1 MNKEEKVKVVE
12 ELKGQ
17 LNDYKSIYLTDIAGL
32 DAMQTSKLRRECFNS
47 NVKLSVVKNTFLE
60 RAMSESETDFGE
72 LKDLLK
78 GNTTI
83 MLSESG
89 NSPAKVIKKFR
100 KDGEKP
106 ILKGA
111 FVDEAIYIGD
121 DQIEAL
127 FNLKSKEEV
136 IGEIITLLQSP
147 AKNVISALKSSSG
160 KIAGLVKTLSEN
172 PIEGEKAEEPAAEEA
187 KAEEP
192 AAEEAKAEEPAA
204 EEAKAEEPVAEEA
217 KAEEPAAEEA
227 KAEEPAAEE
236 AKAEEPAAEENK
248 SEEQTSEDE
257 SNDESK

>member
-60 RAMSESETDFGE
+60 RAMSESEMDFGE

-172 PIEGEKAEEPAAEEA
+172 PMDGDKAEEPVEEEVKAEEPVEEEVKAEQSEEEA

-192 AAEEAKAEEPAA
+192 AE
-204 EEAKAEEPVAEEA
+204 
-217 KAEEPAAEEA
+217 
-227 KAEEPAAEE
+227 
-236 AKAEEPAAEENK
+236 EENK
-248 SEEQTSEDE
+248 PEEQTSEDE

>member
-1 MNKEEKVKVVE
+1 MNKQEKVKAVE

-17 LNDYKSIYLTDIAGL
+17 LDDFKSIYLTDIAGL
-32 DAMQTSKLRRECFNS
+32 NAVQTSKLRRECFNS

-60 RAMSESETDFGE
+60 RAMNESENDFGE
-72 LKDLLK
+72 LKDLLN
-78 GNTTI
+78 GNTTV
-83 MLSESG
+83 MLSSIG

-100 KDGEKP
+100 KDGDKP

-121 DQIEAL
+121 EHIEAL

-160 KIAGLVKTLSEN
+160 KIAGLVKTLSEK
-172 PIEGEKAEEPAAEEA
+172 PAEEVKAEEPAAEEV

-192 AAEEAKAEEPAA
+192 AAEEVKAEE
-204 EEAKAEEPVAEEA
+204 
-217 KAEEPAAEEA
+217 
-227 KAEEPAAEE
+227 
-236 AKAEEPAAEENK
+236 NDK

-257 SNDESK
+257 SKDESK

>member
-17 LNDYKSIYLTDIAGL
+17 LSDYKSIYLTDIAGL
-32 DAMQTSKLRRECFNS
+32 DALQTSKLRRECFNS
-47 NVKLSVVKNTFLE
+47 DIKLSVVKNTFLQ
-60 RAMSESETDFGE
+60 RAMSESENDFGE

-83 MLSESG
+83 MLSKTG

-100 KDGEKP
+100 KDGDKP

-121 DQIEAL
+121 EHIEAL

-136 IGEIITLLQSP
+136 LGEIISILQSP

-160 KIAGLVKTLSEN
+160 KIAGLVKTLTEN
-172 PIEGEKAEEPAAEEA
+172 PVRRASCRGSKGRRASCRGSKGRRASCRGSKGRRASCRGS
-187 KAEEP
+187 
-192 AAEEAKAEEPAA
+192 
-204 EEAKAEEPVAEEA
+204 
-217 KAEEPAAEEA
+217 
-227 KAEEPAAEE
+227 
-236 AKAEEPAAEENK
+236 K
-248 SEEQTSEDE
+248 SRRASCRG
-257 SNDESK
+257 SKGRR

>member
-12 ELKGQ
+12 ELKDQ

-136 IGEIITLLQSP
+136 LGEIITLLQSP

-172 PIEGEKAEEPAAEEA
+172 PIEGEKTDKPAAEEAKTDEPAAEEA
-187 KAEEP
+187 KTEES
-192 AAEEAKAEEPAA
+192 
-204 EEAKAEEPVAEEA
+204 
-217 KAEEPAAEEA
+217 
-227 KAEEPAAEE
+227 
-236 AKAEEPAAEENK
+236 AAEENK

>member
-17 LNDYKSIYLTDIAGL
+17 LNGYKSIYLTDIAGL

-127 FNLKSKEEV
+127 FKLKSKEEV

-172 PIEGEKAEEPAAEEA
+172 PTDGVKVEEPAEEDI
-187 KAEEP
+187 KVEEP
-192 AAEEAKAEEPAA
+192 AEEEVKAEKPAEED
-204 EEAKAEEPVAEEA
+204 
-217 KAEEPAAEEA
+217 
-227 KAEEPAAEE
+227 
-236 AKAEEPAAEENK
+236 NK

>member
-60 RAMSESETDFGE
+60 RAMSEYETDFGE

-83 MLSESG
+83 MLYESG
-89 NSPAKVIKKFR
+89 NSQAKVIKKFR

-106 ILKGA
+106 IIKGA
-111 FVDEAIYIGD
+111 FVDEAVYIGD

-127 FNLKSKEEV
+127 FNIK
-136 IGEIITLLQSP
+136 
-147 AKNVISALKSSSG
+147 
-160 KIAGLVKTLSEN
+160 
-172 PIEGEKAEEPAAEEA
+172 
-187 KAEEP
+187 
-192 AAEEAKAEEPAA
+192 
-204 EEAKAEEPVAEEA
+204 
-217 KAEEPAAEEA
+217 
-227 KAEEPAAEE
+227 
-236 AKAEEPAAEENK
+236 
-248 SEEQTSEDE
+248 
-257 SNDESK
+257 

>member
-12 ELKGQ
+12 ELKVQ

-32 DAMQTSKLRRECFNS
+32 DAMQTSNLRRECFNS
-47 NVKLSVVKNTFLE
+47 KVKLSVVKNTFLE

-136 IGEIITLLQSP
+136 IGEIITLLNSP

-172 PIEGEKAEEPAAEEA
+172 PMDGDKEEEPVEEEVKAEQSEEEA

-192 AAEEAKAEEPAA
+192 AE
-204 EEAKAEEPVAEEA
+204 
-217 KAEEPAAEEA
+217 
-227 KAEEPAAEE
+227 
-236 AKAEEPAAEENK
+236 EENK
-248 SEEQTSEDE
+248 PEEQTSEDE
-257 SNDESK
+257 SNDDSK

>member
-12 ELKGQ
+12 ELKDQ

-172 PIEGEKAEEPAAEEA
+172 PIEGEKADEPVAEEA
-187 KAEEP
+187 KVDEP
-192 AAEEAKAEEPAA
+192 VAEEAKVD
-204 EEAKAEEPVAEEA
+204 EPVAEEA
-217 KAEEPAAEEA
+217 KADETE
-227 KAEEPAAEE
+227 
-236 AKAEEPAAEENK
+236 AEENK

>member
-32 DAMQTSKLRRECFNS
+32 DSVQTSKLRRECFNS
-47 NVKLSVVKNTFLE
+47 NIKLSVVKNTFLE
-60 RAMSESETDFGE
+60 RAMSESEGDFGE

-83 MLSESG
+83 MLSDVG

-100 KDGEKP
+100 KDGDKP

-121 DQIEAL
+121 EHIDAL
-127 FNLKSKEEV
+127 FKLKSKEEV
-136 IGEIITLLQSP
+136 IGEIISILQSP

-160 KIAGLVKTLSEN
+160 KIAGLVKTLSEK
-172 PIEGEKAEEPAAEEA
+172 PAEQ
-187 KAEEP
+187 
-192 AAEEAKAEEPAA
+192 
-204 EEAKAEEPVAEEA
+204 PVAEEA
-217 KAEEPAAEEA
+217 KAEEPAVEEV
-227 KAEEPAAEE
+227 KSEEPAAEE
-236 AKAEEPAAEENK
+236 AKSEEPAAEEAK
-248 SEEQTSEDE
+248 SEEPAAEEAKSEDE
-257 SNDESK
+257 KIKQRNKPLRMSQR

>member
-1 MNKEEKVKVVE
+1 MNKEEKVIAVE

-17 LNDYKSIYLTDIAGL
+17 LADYKSIYLTDIAGL
-32 DAMQTSKLRRECFNS
+32 NAVQTSKLRRECFNS

-60 RAMSESETDFGE
+60 RAMSESENDFGE
-72 LKDLLK
+72 LKELLK

-83 MLSESG
+83 MLSTIG

-100 KDGEKP
+100 KDGDKP

-121 DQIEAL
+121 EHIDAL

-160 KIAGLVKTLSEN
+160 KIAGLVKTLSEK
-172 PIEGEKAEEPAAEEA
+172 PAEEVKAEEPVADEVKAEEPAAEEV
-187 KAEEP
+187 KAEETN
-192 AAEEAKAEEPAA
+192 KA
-204 EEAKAEEPVAEEA
+204 
-217 KAEEPAAEEA
+217 
-227 KAEEPAAEE
+227 
-236 AKAEEPAAEENK
+236 
-248 SEEQTSEDE
+248 EEQTSEDE
-257 SNDESK
+257 SKDESE

>member
-32 DAMQTSKLRRECFNS
+32 DAMQTSNLRRECFNS

-172 PIEGEKAEEPAAEEA
+172 PIEDEKTDKPAAEEA
-187 KAEEP
+187 KTDEP
-192 AAEEAKAEEPAA
+192 LVEEAKT
-204 EEAKAEEPVAEEA
+204 
-217 KAEEPAAEEA
+217 
-227 KAEEPAAEE
+227 
-236 AKAEEPAAEENK
+236 EEPAAEENK

-257 SNDESK
+257 SSDESK

>member
-89 NSPAKVIKKFR
+89 NSPAKVNKKFR

-172 PIEGEKAEEPAAEEA
+172 PIEGEKVEEPAAEEAQAEEPAAEEA
-187 KAEEP
+187 Q
-192 AAEEAKAEEPAA
+192 
-204 EEAKAEEPVAEEA
+204 
-217 KAEEPAAEEA
+217 
-227 KAEEPAAEE
+227 
-236 AKAEEPAAEENK
+236 AEEPAAEENK

>member
-1 MNKEEKVKVVE
+1 MNKEEKVIAVE

-17 LNDYKSIYLTDIAGL
+17 LADYKSIYLTDIAGL
-32 DAMQTSKLRRECFNS
+32 NAVQTSKLRRECFNS

-60 RAMSESETDFGE
+60 RAMSESENDFGE
-72 LKDLLK
+72 LKELLK

-83 MLSESG
+83 MLSTIG

-100 KDGEKP
+100 KDGDKP

-121 DQIEAL
+121 EHIDAL

-160 KIAGLVKTLSEN
+160 KIAGLVKTLSEK
-172 PIEGEKAEEPAAEEA
+172 PAEEVKAEEPAAEEVKA
-187 KAEEP
+187 EEPVAEEVKAEEP
-192 AAEEAKAEEPAA
+192 AAEEVKAEEPVAEEVKAEEPAA
-204 EEAKAEEPVAEEA
+204 EEVKAEETN
-217 KAEEPAAEEA
+217 KA
-227 KAEEPAAEE
+227 
-236 AKAEEPAAEENK
+236 
-248 SEEQTSEDE
+248 EEQTSEDE
-257 SNDESK
+257 SKDESE

>member
-12 ELKGQ
+12 DLKGK

-32 DAMQTSKLRRECFNS
+32 DAMQTSNLRRECFNS

-60 RAMSESETDFGE
+60 RAMSESENDFGD

-127 FNLKSKEEV
+127 FNLKSKDEV
-136 IGEIITLLQSP
+136 IGEIIALLQSP

-172 PIEGEKAEEPAAEEA
+172 PMEGDKVAEEPAAEEVKAEEPAAEEV
-187 KAEEP
+187 KADEP
-192 AAEEAKAEEPAA
+192 AAD
-204 EEAKAEEPVAEEA
+204 
-217 KAEEPAAEEA
+217 
-227 KAEEPAAEE
+227 
-236 AKAEEPAAEENK
+236 ENK

-257 SNDESK
+257 SKDESK

>member
-32 DAMQTSKLRRECFNS
+32 DSVQTSKLRRECFNS
-47 NVKLSVVKNTFLE
+47 NIKLSVVKNTFLE
-60 RAMSESETDFGE
+60 RAMSESEDDFGE

-83 MLSESG
+83 MLSDVG

-100 KDGEKP
+100 KDGDKP

-121 DQIEAL
+121 EHIDAL
-127 FNLKSKEEV
+127 FKLKSKEEV
-136 IGEIITLLQSP
+136 IGEIISILQSP

-160 KIAGLVKTLSEN
+160 KIAGLVKTLSEK
-172 PIEGEKAEEPAAEEA
+172 PSEEA
-187 KAEEP
+187 KVEDEKV
-192 AAEEAKAEEPAA
+192 EEAKVEDEKV
-204 EEAKAEEPVAEEA
+204 EEAKVEDEKVEEA
-217 KAEEPAAEEA
+217 KVEDEKNNA
-227 KAEEPAAEE
+227 
-236 AKAEEPAAEENK
+236 
-248 SEEQTSEDE
+248 EEQTSEDE
-257 SNDESK
+257 SKDESE

>member
-1 MNKEEKVKVVE
+1 MNKEEKVIAVE

-17 LNDYKSIYLTDIAGL
+17 LADYKSIYLTDIAGL
-32 DAMQTSKLRRECFNS
+32 NAVQTSKLRRECFNS

-60 RAMSESETDFGE
+60 RAMSESENDFGE
-72 LKDLLK
+72 LKELLK

-83 MLSESG
+83 MLSTIG

-100 KDGEKP
+100 KDGDKP

-121 DQIEAL
+121 EHIDAL

-160 KIAGLVKTLSEN
+160 KIAGLVKTLSEK
-172 PIEGEKAEEPAAEEA
+172 PAEEVKAEEPAAEEVKA
-187 KAEEP
+187 EEPVAEEVKAEEPVAEEVKAEESAAEEVKAEEPVAEEVKAEEP
-192 AAEEAKAEEPAA
+192 AAEEVKAEETN
-204 EEAKAEEPVAEEA
+204 KA
-217 KAEEPAAEEA
+217 
-227 KAEEPAAEE
+227 
-236 AKAEEPAAEENK
+236 
-248 SEEQTSEDE
+248 EEQTSEDE
-257 SNDESK
+257 SKDESE

>member
-1 MNKEEKVKVVE
+1 MNKEEKVIAVE

-17 LNDYKSIYLTDIAGL
+17 LANYKSIYLTDIAGL
-32 DAMQTSKLRRECFNS
+32 DAVQTSKLRRECFNS

-60 RAMSESETDFGE
+60 RAMSESESDFGE

-83 MLSESG
+83 MLSEIG

-100 KDGEKP
+100 KDGDKP

-121 DQIEAL
+121 ENIEAL

-160 KIAGLVKTLSEN
+160 KIAGLVKTLSEKTV
-172 PIEGEKAEEPAAEEA
+172 IEEAKTEEEVVEEVKAEEEVVEEV
-187 KAEEP
+187 KAEETD
-192 AAEEAKAEEPAA
+192 KA
-204 EEAKAEEPVAEEA
+204 
-217 KAEEPAAEEA
+217 
-227 KAEEPAAEE
+227 
-236 AKAEEPAAEENK
+236 
-248 SEEQTSEDE
+248 EEQTSEDE
-257 SNDESK
+257 SNDESE

>member
-32 DAMQTSKLRRECFNS
+32 NSIQTSKLRRECFNS

-60 RAMSESETDFGE
+60 RAMSESDNDFGE

-83 MLSESG
+83 MLSEIG

-100 KDGEKP
+100 KDGDKP

-136 IGEIITLLQSP
+136 IGEIIGILQSP

-172 PIEGEKAEEPAAEEA
+172 PVTEES
-187 KAEEP
+187 KV
-192 AAEEAKAEEPAA
+192 
-204 EEAKAEEPVAEEA
+204 EEPVAEA
-217 KAEEPAAEEA
+217 SKAEESI
-227 KAEEPAAEE
+227 
-236 AKAEEPAAEENK
+236 EENN
-248 SEEQTSEDE
+248 SEEQTSEGE
-257 SNDESK
+257 SNDESE

>member
-12 ELKGQ
+12 ELKSQ

-72 LKDLLK
+72 LKELLK

-89 NSPAKVIKKFR
+89 NSPAKVIKKLR
-100 KDGEKP
+100 KGSEKP

-136 IGEIITLLQSP
+136 IGDIIALLQSP
-147 AKNVISALKSSSG
+147 AKNIISALKSSSG

-172 PIEGEKAEEPAAEEA
+172 PIDGEKANEPAAEKTKVDEPAAEES
-187 KAEEP
+187 KL
-192 AAEEAKAEEPAA
+192 
-204 EEAKAEEPVAEEA
+204 
-217 KAEEPAAEEA
+217 
-227 KAEEPAAEE
+227 
-236 AKAEEPAAEENK
+236 
-248 SEEQTSEDE
+248 EEQTSEDE